1 MNLDSEEKL
10 LEIIEKVLAKFF
22 FYPTFE
28 NELRD
33 CDENDQVS
41 ERSESIQ
48 DFLVDHLK
56 DGFDSLKEL
65 QDNIECIDIPKKR
78 FRSYKKKLFSDK
90 LLVFLY
96 SSIVRSC
103 ETEKLK
109 GIPVSKRS
117 IKNLNGIRQEGYV
130 IHHSHIMDEI
140 IGYAHPYCNENVKEN
155 YCKTAVVAHSLFK
168 FDFFFLLKSLRS
180 GVWKTHNIN
189 IGGRNT
195 SNINFTSIGNQIHFL
210 DTIKYF

>member
-1 MNLDSEEKL
+1 MNIDSEEKL
-10 LEIIEKVLAKFF
+10 LEIIEKVLD

-28 NELRD
+28 NELGD
-33 CDENDQVS
+33 WDENDQVS

-65 QDNIECIDIPKKR
+65 QDNIECIDTPKKR
-78 FRSYKKKLFSDK
+78 FGSYKKKLFSDK

-96 SSIVRSC
+96 SIIVRSC
-103 ETEKLK
+103 KTEKVK
-109 GIPVSKRS
+109 GILVSKRS
-117 IKNLNGIRQEGYV
+117 IENLNGIRQEGYV
-130 IHHSHIMDEI
+130 IHHSHITDEI
-140 IGYAHPYCNENVKEN
+140 IGYAHPYCNENIKEN
-155 YCKTAVVAHSLFK
+155 YCKTPVVAHSLFN
-168 FDFFFLLKSLRS
+168 FDFFFLLKGLRS
-180 GVWKTHNIN
+180 GVWKTHIIN

-195 SNINFTSIGNQIHFL
+195 SNINFASIGNQIHFL